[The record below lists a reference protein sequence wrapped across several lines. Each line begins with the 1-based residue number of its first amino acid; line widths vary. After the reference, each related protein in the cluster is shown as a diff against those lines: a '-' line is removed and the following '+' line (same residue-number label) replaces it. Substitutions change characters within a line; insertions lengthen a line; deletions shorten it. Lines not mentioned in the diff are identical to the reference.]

1 MRSGA
6 AENSTRWRTTALPGN
21 CLRFSDGLIPVLTFI
36 YSWWFNQM
44 LDFHC
49 CQTAPPPPA
58 AATQTSLYLNLST
71 ALEDKRSPPPKNHSL
86 FPTPYRLLQ
95 CQIYVVC
102 LEQGTYYGSYF
113 FEQKRDVWKIIGCCA
128 GSVIK
133 TTGPAMKMSKSDE
146 PQFVSQ
152 CGLMKT
158 KGEKKEIWQR
168 SSDVRCRQSLNGIN
182 GSLAAKKF
190 PFPRRGLRIKWLKYG
205 QLLYDSTKD
214 RFAGDSQS
222 LVNALVQNSI

>member
-49 CQTAPPPPA
+49 CQTAPPPA

-102 LEQGTYYGSYF
+102 LEQGTYYGLCF
-113 FEQKRDVWKIIGCCA
+113 FEPKKGRVENHWMLCR
-128 GSVIK
+128 
-133 TTGPAMKMSKSDE
+133 
-146 PQFVSQ
+146 Q
-152 CGLMKT
+152 CY
-158 KGEKKEIWQR
+158 QDNR
-168 SSDVRCRQSLNGIN
+168 SSHENVKIWWTSVCISVWPYENKGGKERNLATIQRRSL
-182 GSLAAKKF
+182 SPEL
-190 PFPRRGLRIKWLKYG
+190 KW
-205 QLLYDSTKD
+205 
-214 RFAGDSQS
+214 
-222 LVNALVQNSI
+222 N

>member
-95 CQIYVVC
+95 CQIYVVS
-102 LEQGTYYGSYF
+102 GA
-113 FEQKRDVWKIIGCCA
+113 RDVLRFMLLWTKKGTCGKPLDAVQAVLSRQQDQPWKCQNLMNLSLYL
-128 GSVIK
+128 SVALWK
-133 TTGPAMKMSKSDE
+133 QRGKRKKSGNDPA
-146 PQFVSQ
+146 
-152 CGLMKT
+152 T
-158 KGEKKEIWQR
+158 
-168 SSDVRCRQSLNGIN
+168 
-182 GSLAAKKF
+182 
-190 PFPRRGLRIKWLKYG
+190 
-205 QLLYDSTKD
+205 
-214 RFAGDSQS
+214 FA
-222 LVNALVQNSI
+222 VARA